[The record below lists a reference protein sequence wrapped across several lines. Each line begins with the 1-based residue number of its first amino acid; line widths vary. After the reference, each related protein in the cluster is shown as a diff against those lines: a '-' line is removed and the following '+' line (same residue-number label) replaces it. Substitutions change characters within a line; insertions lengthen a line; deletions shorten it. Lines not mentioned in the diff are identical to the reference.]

1 MYEDVHEPIQSLGE
15 IRQEEAEKK
24 QKLRDDNM
32 NQALFLLSILSI
44 FSALVDSYDFAA
56 EFWENKVG
64 STATEVIQWGCI
76 ILIIGLAVKILINLL
91 TAGKKKRS
99 NLKGK

>member
-1 MYEDVHEPIQSLGE
+1 LGE
-15 IRQEEAEKK
+15 IRQEETEKK

-56 EFWENKVG
+56 EFWKNKVG